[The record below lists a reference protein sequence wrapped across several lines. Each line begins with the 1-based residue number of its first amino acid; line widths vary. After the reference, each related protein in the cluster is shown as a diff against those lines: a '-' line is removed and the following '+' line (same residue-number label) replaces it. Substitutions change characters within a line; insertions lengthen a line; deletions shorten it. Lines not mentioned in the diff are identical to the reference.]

1 MNLIV
6 KNDKDSVFF
15 SSYDSEMPQVFMAQK
30 KMYAGDQND
39 ALALL
44 GEGDSAT
51 FKINLDTLEKYTKQP
66 KQEQFKNDKYQTF
79 VVKIEKVFKKNS
91 SAYQDIDNVMTVRGT
106 MNKFG
111 FLLLMVMASAMYVW
125 NVYAEGN
132 TNTATTLMIVGAI
145 GGLILALVVMFKPQW
160 AGYITPAYGI
170 LEGLFIGGISAFF
183 NAMFTTSYPNII
195 LHAVGLTLGVA
206 VAMFFLYNF
215 RIITVTNKLRSII
228 MSATM
233 GIGLFYL
240 IVWIAGMFGFE
251 MGFAFDSSPLS
262 IGISLFIVGIAALN
276 LLLDFDSIE
285 KAAEMGA
292 PKYMEWYGAF
302 GLLVTLVW
310 LYLEIL
316 KLLSKL
322 NSKD

>member
-1 MNLIV
+1 
-6 KNDKDSVFF
+6 
-15 SSYDSEMPQVFMAQK
+15 
-30 KMYAGDQND
+30 
-39 ALALL
+39 
-44 GEGDSAT
+44 
-51 FKINLDTLEKYTKQP
+51 
-66 KQEQFKNDKYQTF
+66 
-79 VVKIEKVFKKNS
+79 
-91 SAYQDIDNVMTVRGT
+91 
-106 MNKFG
+106 
-111 FLLLMVMASAMYVW
+111 MVLASAMYVW

-132 TNTATTLMIVGAI
+132 TNTATTLMIAGAI
-145 GGLILALVVMFKPQW
+145 GGLVLALVVMFKPQW
-160 AGYITPAYGI
+160 AGYLTPAYGI
-170 LEGLFIGGISAFF
+170 LEGLFIGGISATF
-183 NAMFTTSYPNII
+183 NALFAKNYPNII

-215 RIITVTNKLRSII
+215 RIIAVTNKLRSII

-276 LLLDFDSIE
+276 LLLDFDAIE

-292 PKYMEWYGAF
+292 PKYMEWYAAF

>member
-1 MNLIV
+1 MSAFKTSNPTLTEKIF
-6 KNDKDSVFF
+6 DKSLHENAKAF
-15 SSYDSEMPQVFMAQK
+15 
-30 KMYAGDQND
+30 G
-39 ALALL
+39 
-44 GEGDSAT
+44 
-51 FKINLDTLEKYTKQP
+51 
-66 KQEQFKNDKYQTF
+66 
-79 VVKIEKVFKKNS
+79 
-91 SAYQDIDNVMTVRGT
+91 VMSIRGT
-106 MNKFG
+106 LNKFG
-111 FLLLMVMASAMYVW
+111 FLLLMVMAAAMYVW
-125 NVYAEGN
+125 NLHEEGN
-132 TNTATTLMIVGAI
+132 TATANTYMIGGAI
-145 GGLILALVVMFKPQW
+145 GGFVLALVMMFKPNW
-160 AGYITPAYGI
+160 AGYIAPAYGI

-183 NAMFTTSYPNII
+183 NEMFAKSYPNLI
-195 LHAVGLTLGVA
+195 LHAVGLTMGVA
-206 VAMFFLYNF
+206 LAMFLLYSF
-215 RIITVTNKLRSII
+215 RIINVTNRLRSIV

-240 IVWIAGMFGFE
+240 IVWVLSLFGVD

-262 IGISLFIVGIAALN
+262 IGISLFIVGIASFN

-322 NSKD
+322 NSRD

>member
-1 MNLIV
+1 MSAFKSGNPTLTEKIF
-6 KNDKDSVFF
+6 DKSLHENANAF
-15 SSYDSEMPQVFMAQK
+15 
-30 KMYAGDQND
+30 G
-39 ALALL
+39 
-44 GEGDSAT
+44 
-51 FKINLDTLEKYTKQP
+51 
-66 KQEQFKNDKYQTF
+66 
-79 VVKIEKVFKKNS
+79 
-91 SAYQDIDNVMTVRGT
+91 VMSIRGT
-106 MNKFG
+106 LNKFG

-125 NVYAEGN
+125 NLYEQGN
-132 TNTATTLMIVGAI
+132 IASANTYMIAGAI
-145 GGLILALVVMFKPQW
+145 GGFVLALVMMFKPNW
-160 AGYITPAYGI
+160 AGYIAPAYGI

-183 NAMFTTSYPNII
+183 NEMFAKSYPNLI

-206 VAMFFLYNF
+206 LAMFFLYSF
-215 RIITVTNKLRSII
+215 RIINVTNRLRSIV

-233 GIGLFYL
+233 GIALFYL
-240 IVWIAGMFGFE
+240 IVWVLGLFGVD

-262 IGISLFIVGIAALN
+262 IGISLFIVGIAAFN

-292 PKYMEWYGAF
+292 PKFMEWYSAF